1 MTEKQ
6 GGKNNGAI
14 GTVSTSYTGFIAGQA
29 GAIASVKDATV
40 TDATVDGMQHFLEM
54 VHRVKNKEAHLRT
67 GHLFET
73 IIAYKENTDAASK
86 SAKLKTYITHLEKNN
101 KDAADLERKVGQ
113 NIVSKV
119 QTKFT
124 VTNDPTSPEFVKLV
138 KDISDQK
145 YSGMDLYVPAD
156 RIELV
161 RKELEDRAAK
171 MTDPV
176 EKARYLDAAK
186 RLVKH
191 DTKVREVLVA
201 TKAPRLYAAKQE
213 AIAVGKEVA
222 FSAGTAAASAAIVGG
237 AISAVKNVYLTSKGN
252 ITASE
257 AAMAVAKDT
266 GKSAG
271 RGAVTGGLGAGIR
284 YTAVKMSSKV
294 LSKSNVATAV
304 AAGAIDTGAAVLAY
318 ARGEIDGAVAVE
330 RIGQN
335 GVSTMSSIYAG
346 AAAGAVFGPVGAIV
360 GSMAGYLVA
369 SSLYSSTLALLRSGS
384 LAIAEAERVE
394 YLCAAAAHEINT
406 QSAEVERYV
415 DAFLIDQKE
424 EFFALL
430 RRLKASKDSGDC
442 ESVILAISD
451 LAYSLGI
458 RLKFENFGEF
468 DDFMVNGMGPLR
480 L

>member
-1 MTEKQ
+1 
-6 GGKNNGAI
+6 
-14 GTVSTSYTGFIAGQA
+14 
-29 GAIASVKDATV
+29 
-40 TDATVDGMQHFLEM
+40 
-54 VHRVKNKEAHLRT
+54 
-67 GHLFET
+67 
-73 IIAYKENTDAASK
+73 
-86 SAKLKTYITHLEKNN
+86 
-101 KDAADLERKVGQ
+101 
-113 NIVSKV
+113 
-119 QTKFT
+119 
-124 VTNDPTSPEFVKLV
+124 
-138 KDISDQK
+138 
-145 YSGMDLYVPAD
+145 MDLYVPAD

-201 TKAPRLYAAKQE
+201 TKAPRLYAAQQE
-213 AIAVGKEVA
+213 AIAAGKEVA

-237 AISAVKNVYLTSKGN
+237 AISTVKNVYLTSKGN

-257 AAMAVAKDT
+257 AAIAVAKDT

-271 RGAVTGGLGAGIR
+271 RGAVTGGLGTGIR
-284 YTAVKMSSKV
+284 YTAVKIGSKA

-304 AAGAIDTGAAVLAY
+304 AAGVIDTGAAVLAY
-318 ARGEIDGAVAVE
+318 ARGEINGAVAME

-335 GVSTMSSIYAG
+335 GISTMSSIYIG
-346 AAAGAVFGPVGAIV
+346 AAAGAAFGPVGAIV
-360 GSMAGYLVA
+360 GSMAGYIVA
-369 SSLYSSTLALLRSGS
+369 SSLYSSTLSLLRSGS

-394 YLCAAAAHEINT
+394 YLCAAAAHELNT

-415 DAFLIDQKE
+415 NEYLSKQRKEFL
-424 EFFALL
+424 ALL
-430 RRLKASKDSGDC
+430 GRLRESKDAGDC

-451 LAYSLGI
+451 LAHLLGI
-458 RLKFENFGEF
+458 RLKFENYHEF
-468 DDFMVNGMGPLR
+468 DDFMVNNNSPLR